1 MERSAP
7 EIVRGDPDFSYSE
20 PFGLMAH
27 LQRPS
32 IKLDFVPVLD
42 LLMIALLF
50 GLLFTRFVMVPGIR
64 VDLPDSEMQMQPS
77 KLPVAVLTIGNN
89 GMLFFDGSRYE
100 IDTIEEGFRRMLGE
114 VSERETV
121 LLVKTQGSMNLEL
134 FLRLCR
140 MAQIAG
146 FAQVQI
152 AGEHL
157 PEVNSLVPS
166 GGEALGD
173 FDSGFLSVM

>member
-1 MERSAP
+1 
-7 EIVRGDPDFSYSE
+7 
-20 PFGLMAH
+20 
-27 LQRPS
+27 
-32 IKLDFVPVLD
+32 
-42 LLMIALLF
+42 
-50 GLLFTRFVMVPGIR
+50 
-64 VDLPDSEMQMQPS
+64 
-77 KLPVAVLTIGNN
+77 
-89 GMLFFDGSRYE
+89 
-100 IDTIEEGFRRMLGE
+100 
-114 VSERETV
+114 
-121 LLVKTQGSMNLEL
+121 MNLEL